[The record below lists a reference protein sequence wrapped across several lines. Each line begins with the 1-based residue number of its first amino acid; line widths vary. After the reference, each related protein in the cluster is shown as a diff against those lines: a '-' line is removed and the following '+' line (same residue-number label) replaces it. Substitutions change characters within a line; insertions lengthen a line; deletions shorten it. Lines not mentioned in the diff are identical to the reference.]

1 MPIIRRALSTMSKR
15 TFTLN
20 DGKVVPALAWGSG
33 TSGIFGNADLA
44 VKAGVVALEKGFKHV
59 DTAQVY
65 HTEEAVGQAVK
76 KSGLDRKSLFLTTKI
91 SEKLPSDREAIR
103 KSVAASVEKLQSK
116 PDLLIIHFPSVA
128 RDGDLGKFWTEL
140 EELVLDGTLEGVSL
154 GVSNFRPQDL
164 EAILK
169 VARIKPTVNRT
180 FQLYSSRYALILC
193 KELEYH
199 PYVLTHLAPILKIGK
214 EHNIITESYGALT
227 PILRHPTGGP
237 LKPVLE
243 RIAQRLSKDT
253 GKELDSTA
261 VLILWTIQKG
271 VIAVTTSKTDKRI
284 ESLVAIDDLPDL
296 TAEEVKEIE
305 EVGSKVHFRHYT
317 VRTLSPVQAGDANPQ
332 T

>member
-169 VARIKPTVNRT
+169 VARIKPTVN
-180 FQLYSSRYALILC
+180 Q
-193 KELEYH
+193 LEYH

-317 VRTLSPVQAGDANPQ
+317 EHVTTDFPNPDLPDGTQ
-332 T
+332 

>member
-1 MPIIRRALSTMSKR
+1 MSKR

-169 VARIKPTVNRT
+169 VARIKPTVN
-180 FQLYSSRYALILC
+180 Q
-193 KELEYH
+193 LEYH

-317 VRTLSPVQAGDANPQ
+317 EHVTTDFPNPDLPDGTQ
-332 T
+332 

>member
-169 VARIKPTVNRT
+169 VARIKPTVN
-180 FQLYSSRYALILC
+180 Q
-193 KELEYH
+193 LEYH